1 MDGLPYQCSITAPTG
16 ANMCAC
22 SIHLMSHAHDAHG
35 EIDSLADLRDAS
47 RERLLTEIGMLRK
60 ETQYSEFQSIIAQ
73 FQKKNLEKEQ
83 EVLSSRDAIIGM
95 NFEIGELKAQHRIE
109 VQNVRRSMMNTPTWR
124 AGSLVLKPLNLMKKL
139 LRKN

>member
-22 SIHLMSHAHDAHG
+22 SIYLMSHAHDAHG

-60 ETQYSEFQSIIAQ
+60 ETQFAEFQT
-73 FQKKNLEKEQ
+73 
-83 EVLSSRDAIIGM
+83 
-95 NFEIGELKAQHRIE
+95 LKAKYEREILASREAARQ
-109 VQNVRRSMMNTPTWR
+109 SMMKTLTWR
-124 AGSLVLKPLNLMKKL
+124 VGSMVLKPLNLMKKL
-139 LRKN
+139 LRKS

>member
-16 ANMCAC
+16 AIMRAC

-60 ETQYSEFQSIIAQ
+60 ETQFAEFQV
-73 FQKKNLEKEQ
+73 FKKKYEQ
-83 EVLSSRDAIIGM
+83 EILSSRDAIIGM
-95 NFEIGELKAQHRIE
+95 SAEIGELKAQHRVE
-109 VQNVRRSMMNTPTWR
+109 VQNVRRSMMQTPTWR
-124 AGSLVLKPLNLMKKL
+124 VGSLVLKPLNLMKKL
-139 LRKN
+139 LRKS

>member
-22 SIHLMSHAHDAHG
+22 SIYLMSHAHDAHG

-60 ETQYSEFQSIIAQ
+60 ETQFAEFQT
-73 FQKKNLEKEQ
+73 FKTKYEQ
-83 EVLSSRDAIIGM
+83 EILSSRDAIIGM
-95 NFEIGELKAQHRIE
+95 SAEIGELKAQHRIDI
-109 VQNVRRSMMNTPTWR
+109 QNARQSMMNTPTWR
-124 AGSLVLKPLNLMKKL
+124 AGSQVLKPLNLMKKL
-139 LRKN
+139 LRKK

>member
-1 MDGLPYQCSITAPTG
+1 
-16 ANMCAC
+16 
-22 SIHLMSHAHDAHG
+22 MSHAHDAHG

-124 AGSLVLKPLNLMKKL
+124 AGSLVLKPLTLMKKL

>member
-22 SIHLMSHAHDAHG
+22 SICLMSHAHDAHG

-60 ETQYSEFQSIIAQ
+60 ETQFAEFQV
-73 FQKKNLEKEQ
+73 FKKKYEQ
-83 EVLSSRDAIIGM
+83 EILSSRDAIIGM
-95 NFEIGELKAQHRIE
+95 SAEIGELKAQHRVE
-109 VQNVRRSMMNTPTWR
+109 VQNVRRSMMQTPTWR